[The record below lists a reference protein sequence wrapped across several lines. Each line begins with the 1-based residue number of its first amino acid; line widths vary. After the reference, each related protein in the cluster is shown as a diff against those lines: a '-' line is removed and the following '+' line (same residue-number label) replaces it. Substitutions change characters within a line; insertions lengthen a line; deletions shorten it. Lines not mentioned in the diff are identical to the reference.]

1 MKKNLLYALLT
12 ICLGSALLL
21 SGCGLIQ
28 PTTEATPLPPVTS
41 NGKISA
47 EGRVVPR
54 DSAVLAFPIA
64 GEVESISI
72 SKGSDVKAGDVLVQL
87 GRTEQAQATITT
99 AKLEQIVAQQAVDKL
114 ARLAEVARSQA
125 QQGLATAEKALIEA
139 QKAYDDLDTQVFQ
152 DELDTKTI
160 DMQTAKDDL
169 DNAQK
174 EFDKYKDLDPD
185 NATRKNA
192 ETVLDNAKADYQ
204 QAVYD
209 HDLLQNRLDQATA
222 ALNLAKANVAEA
234 RRAYE
239 ARADGPDA
247 EEHALAQARLE
258 NADAQLKAAEKALEN
273 YTLIAPFDGRVIEDK
288 SLFVGEWLS
297 PYQSTIV
304 LADLSNWYVET
315 KDLNE
320 LDVVN
325 IKIGQKVEII
335 PDAMNDLV
343 LNGSVE
349 WIDETY
355 TEKSGDVVY
364 TVRIKLDEADSS
376 LRWGMTVQINF
387 IKE

>member
-12 ICLGSALLL
+12 ICLGSTLVL
-21 SGCGLIQ
+21 SGCNLIQ
-28 PTTEATPLPPVTS
+28 PTAEATALPPVTS
-41 NGKISA
+41 NGNILA

-64 GEVESISI
+64 GEVESIAV
-72 SKGSDVKAGDVLVQL
+72 SKGSEVKTGDVLVQL
-87 GRTEQAQATITT
+87 GRTEQAQAAITT
-99 AKLEQIVAQQAVDKL
+99 AKLEQIAAQQAVDKL
-114 ARLAEVARSQA
+114 ERLAEVARSQA
-125 QQGLATAEKALIEA
+125 QQGLAIAEKVLIEA
-139 QKAYDDLDTQVFQ
+139 QKAYDDLDTQDFR
-152 DELDTKTI
+152 DKLDTKTI

-169 DNAQK
+169 EDAQK

-185 NATRKNA
+185 NATRKKA
-192 ETVLDNAKADYQ
+192 ETALDNAKADYQ

-209 HDLLQNRLDQATA
+209 HDLLQNQLDQATA

-234 RRAYE
+234 SRAYE
-239 ARADGPDA
+239 ARSDGPDV
-247 EEHALAQARLE
+247 EEQALTQARLE
-258 NADAQLKAAEKALEN
+258 NADAQLAAAEKALEN
-273 YTLIAPFDGRVIEDK
+273 YTLKAPFDGRVMDDK

-297 PYQSTIV
+297 PFQPILV
-304 LADLSNWYVET
+304 LADLSEWYVET

-325 IKIGQKVEII
+325 IKVGQKVEII
-335 PDAMNDLV
+335 PDAMDDLT

-364 TVRIKLDEADSS
+364 TVRIRLDEADSS

>member
-1 MKKNLLYALLT
+1 MKKNLLTTIIA
-12 ICLGSALLL
+12 ICLGASLFL
-21 SGCGLIQ
+21 SSCDLIS
-28 PTTEATPLPPVTS
+28 PTVEPTLLPPVTN
-41 NGKISA
+41 NGNILA
-47 EGRVVPR
+47 EGRVVPNQF
-54 DSAVLAFPIA
+54 AMLAFPIA
-64 GEVESISI
+64 GQVDSIAI
-72 SKGSDVKAGDVLVQL
+72 SKGSQVKAGDVLVQL
-87 GRTEQAQATITT
+87 GGPEGAQAAITA
-99 AKLEQIVAQQAVDKL
+99 AKLEQVSAQQAMDKL
-114 ARLAEVARSQA
+114 ERLAEVARSQA
-125 QQGLATAEKALIEA
+125 QQVLAVAEKALIGA
-139 QKAYDDLDTQVFQ
+139 QKVYDDLDTPDFR
-152 DELDTKTI
+152 DELDTTTI

-169 DNAQK
+169 EDAQK

-185 NATRKNA
+185 NTTRKNA
-192 ETVLDNAKADYQ
+192 ETALDNAEADYQ

-209 HDLLQNRLDQATA
+209 HDLLQNQLDQATA

-239 ARADGPDA
+239 GRTYGPDA
-247 EEHALAQARLE
+247 EEQALAQARLE
-258 NADAQLKAAEKALEN
+258 NADAHLAAAEKALEN
-273 YTLIAPFDGRVIEDK
+273 YTLKAPFDSRVMDDK

-297 PYQSTIV
+297 PFQPILV
-304 LADLSNWYVET
+304 LADLSEWYVET

-325 IKIGQKVEII
+325 IKVGQKVEIN
-335 PDAMNDLV
+335 PDAMDDLT

-364 TVRIKLDEADSS
+364 TVRIKLDEADSN

>member
-12 ICLGSALLL
+12 IFLVSTLLL
-21 SGCGLIQ
+21 SGCSLIQ
-28 PTTEATPLPPVTS
+28 PTVEATALPPVTS
-41 NGKISA
+41 NGSILA

-54 DSAVLAFPIA
+54 DSAILAFPIA
-64 GEVESISI
+64 GEVESIAV
-72 SKGSDVKAGDVLVQL
+72 SKGSEVKAGDVLVQL
-87 GRTEQAQATITT
+87 GRTEQAQAAITT
-99 AKLEQIVAQQAVDKL
+99 AKLEQIAAQQAVDKL
-114 ARLAEVARSQA
+114 ERLAEVARSQA
-125 QQGLATAEKALIEA
+125 QQVLAVAEKALIEA
-139 QKAYDDLDTQVFQ
+139 QKVYDDLDTQVFR

-160 DMQTAKDDL
+160 DMQTAKDALED
-169 DNAQK
+169 AQK

-192 ETVLDNAKADYQ
+192 ETALDNAKADYQ

-209 HDLLQNRLDQATA
+209 HDLLQNQLDQATA
-222 ALNLAKANVAEA
+222 ALNLAKATVAEA
-234 RRAYE
+234 HRAYE
-239 ARADGPDA
+239 ARSDGPDA
-247 EEHALAQARLE
+247 EEGALAQARLE
-258 NADAQLKAAEKALEN
+258 NADAQLAAAEKAMEN
-273 YTLIAPFDGRVIEDK
+273 YTLKAPFDARVMDDK

-297 PYQSTIV
+297 PFQPILV
-304 LADLSNWYVET
+304 LADLSEWHVET

-325 IKIGQKVEII
+325 IKVGQKVEII
-335 PDAMNDLV
+335 PDAMDDLT

-364 TVRIKLDEADSS
+364 TVRIKLDEADSN